1 MKLKVSSQS
10 YHDSRTHNI
19 PNRCLIRGTKVNR
32 SNRTAC
38 ITNIQNIKYINKMK
52 ILITLAN
59 ILSLIDS
66 PNDNTT
72 QIRKLIIEAI
82 KQSVELENK

>member
-1 MKLKVSSQS
+1 
-10 YHDSRTHNI
+10 
-19 PNRCLIRGTKVNR
+19 
-32 SNRTAC
+32 
-38 ITNIQNIKYINKMK
+38 
-52 ILITLAN
+52 LAN